1 MSRKF
6 LSYSSLIILGFV
18 LLSGKGISQTEQN
31 MAYIQDS
38 ISMSSCLDSIE
49 KYINFNN
56 KPKAYEFTLKGL
68 SQFDSTTYIKGR
80 IKLLQRAAILNCLY
94 GMSLDSS
101 VFYLNKMRTLSMQ
114 IGYKKGLLWYEH
126 TFGQVYIV
134 QKDYEKAYEF
144 FNSAYQLAVEQND
157 SVAIADILPSIVSIQ
172 IYRQKYDSAIVNIR
186 KALNIAQYYPMERT
200 KIMLYDRLGTIY
212 KERNDLDSALFS
224 YGKAFEIANKIQS
237 KLGVLT
243 AQFNIAHIKYLLD
256 SNNDIE
262 PEISQLLVEM
272 KKEGLYSVY
281 VAGSYMLSDILEE
294 QGKYDK
300 ALTLYKQTQ
309 LFEDS
314 LIGNESVRK
323 VVERESAFYLNL
335 KEYENQQLIKDAEMQ
350 ELKLRNRK
358 IVIFFTLFILVASLL
373 LLLNI
378 FKKYKVIQQNI
389 KTIKAKE
396 RIIFEQE
403 KAIIEKEKEKI
414 AQKVEAQQKENTSKL
429 MRIYHYQEMART
441 VTNELHL
448 LKRKLF
454 GGSKNDNKITTT
466 IQNII
471 NQINSS
477 DQDQLW
483 NEFETSFN
491 ETNPEYLN
499 RLSER
504 YPDLTPNELKLC
516 IFLNLNL
523 RTKEISVITQ
533 QSLKSIEVART
544 RLRKKLGI
552 DNTSTNISNFLRQ
565 V

>member
-1 MSRKF
+1 MPRK
-6 LSYSSLIILGFV
+6 LLLRASLVMLGFV
-18 LLSGKGISQTEQN
+18 LVSGKGISQTGQD

-38 ISMSSCLDSIE
+38 IRMKSCLDSIE
-49 KYINFNN
+49 KYINYNN
-56 KPKAYEFTLKGL
+56 KQKAYEFTLKGL
-68 SQFDSTTYIKGR
+68 SQFDSTSYIKGK
-80 IKLLQRAAILNCLY
+80 IQLLQRAAVLNCLY

-101 VFYLNKMRTLSMQ
+101 VFYLNKMRSLSMQ

-126 TFGQVYIV
+126 TFGQVYII
-134 QKDYEKAYEF
+134 QKDYEKAYQF
-144 FNSAYQLAVEQND
+144 FHSAHQFAIEQND
-157 SVAIADILPSIVSIQ
+157 SVAMADILPSIAAIQ
-172 IYRQKYDSAIVNIR
+172 IYHQKYDSAIVNVR
-186 KALNIAQYYPMERT
+186 KALSIVRYYPMERT
-200 KIMLYDRLGTIY
+200 EIMLYDRLGTIY
-212 KERNDLDSALFS
+212 KEQNELDSAFFS
-224 YGKAFEIANKIQS
+224 YEKALEISNKIQS
-237 KLGVLT
+237 RLGVLT

-256 SNNDIE
+256 SNIDIE
-262 PEISQLLVEM
+262 PEIIQLLVEM

-294 QGKYDK
+294 QSKFDR

-309 LFEDS
+309 FFEDS

-323 VVERESAFYLNL
+323 VVEREAAFYLNL
-335 KEYENQQLIKDAEMQ
+335 KDYENQQLTKDAEIQ

-358 IVIFFTLFILVASLL
+358 IVIFFTLFTLVASLL

-403 KAIIEKEKEKI
+403 KAIMQKEQERI
-414 AQKVEAQQKENTSKL
+414 QQIVEAQQKENTSKL
-429 MRIYHYQEMART
+429 MRIYHYQETART
-441 VTNELHL
+441 VTSELLL
-448 LKRKLF
+448 LKRKLY
-454 GGSKNDNKITTT
+454 GSSKSDNKTTTT

-471 NQINSS
+471 NQINTS
-477 DQDQLW
+477 DQEQLW

-533 QSLKSIEVART
+533 QNLKSIEVART